1 MHLDAVEI
9 RNFYLSPRG
18 RIVRQILS
26 AQIREIWPDVTGQ
39 RLVGLGHAT
48 PFLRPFKGEA
58 ERVMAF
64 MPAQHGVFCWPPEG
78 PSTTALVVDDSL
90 PLPDASVERV
100 LVVHALE
107 NTTQP
112 KTLLRDVWRVLPP
125 GGRALVV
132 VANRTGLWSR
142 IETTPFGVGQPFSRS
157 QITRQMEELSF
168 ATGRVENA
176 LFVPPSTTRSVLGS
190 ARGWERMGG
199 RFWPKLAGVV
209 LIEAEKRMAQPI
221 VSGRKRRVPAFV
233 PGLAPAPSA
242 RASLRV
248 SETSGAG
255 ETPPARRTG
264 SRTTTAR

>member
-26 AQIREIWPDVTGQ
+26 AQIREIWPDLTG
-39 RLVGLGHAT
+39 RELLGVGHAT
-48 PFLRPFKGEA
+48 PFLRPFKDEA

-78 PSTTALVVDDSL
+78 PSATALVLDDCL
-90 PLPDASVERV
+90 PLPDSCVERV

-107 NTTQP
+107 ATTAP
-112 KTLLRDVWRVLPP
+112 NALLREVWRVLAP
-125 GGRALVV
+125 GGRGLVV

-142 IETTPFGVGQPFSRS
+142 IETTPFGVGRPFSRG

-168 ATGRVENA
+168 ATARVEHA

-199 RFWPKLAGVV
+199 RLWPKLAGVV
-209 LIEAEKRMAQPI
+209 MVEAEKRMTQPL
-221 VSGRKRRVPAFV
+221 VSGRRRRVPAFV

-242 RASLRV
+242 GARASLRV
-248 SETSGAG
+248 DSCTALTGRTEKSG
-255 ETPPARRTG
+255 PHD
-264 SRTTTAR
+264 